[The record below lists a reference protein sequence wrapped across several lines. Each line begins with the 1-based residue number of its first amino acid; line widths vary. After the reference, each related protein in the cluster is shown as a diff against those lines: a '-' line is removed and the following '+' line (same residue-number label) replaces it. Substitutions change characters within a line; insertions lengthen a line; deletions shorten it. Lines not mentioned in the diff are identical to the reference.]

1 MNTILKAV
9 FETNL
14 MCRYV
19 HKSKKTYCQKEPLRG
34 TLGIQAMGG
43 KHLLM
48 CKNLCSSV
56 LVKAKFPGNHR
67 NSLVSVALN

>member
-1 MNTILKAV
+1 MNTILKAM

-19 HKSKKTYCQKEPLRG
+19 HKSKKAQGQKEQLKG

-56 LVKAKFPGNHR
+56 SVKAKFPGIHR
-67 NSLVSVALN
+67 NTLVSVALN